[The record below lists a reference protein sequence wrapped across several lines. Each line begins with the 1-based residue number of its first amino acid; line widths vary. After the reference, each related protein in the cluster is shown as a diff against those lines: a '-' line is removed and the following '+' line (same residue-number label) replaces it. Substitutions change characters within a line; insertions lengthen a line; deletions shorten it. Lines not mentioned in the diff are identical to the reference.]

1 VNYVSACYHSLIGL
15 CSCGSNAAGAGSTG
29 AQDLNATRPNSAIHA
44 ILTDQPME
52 VRGSLTDTGFGV
64 KRIESASYRAA
75 GGDSRYS
82 TPQRSFEGVAHHA
95 LDGGGNFGG
104 APSPELN
111 AGMSLLLVAVT
122 VAVLR
127 RRRCARSA

>member
-1 VNYVSACYHSLIGL
+1 MNYVSTCYHSLIGL
-15 CSCGSNAAGAGSTG
+15 CSCGSNAASAGSTG
-29 AQDLNATRPNSAIHA
+29 AQDLNVTRPNSAIHA
-44 ILTDQPME
+44 ISTVHPME
-52 VRGSLTDTGFGV
+52 VQGSLTDTGLRV

-95 LDGGGNFGG
+95 LDGGNSGG

-111 AGMSLLLVAVT
+111 AGMSLLLIAVT
-122 VAVLR
+122 VAILR

>member
-1 VNYVSACYHSLIGL
+1 MNYVSTCYHSLIGL
-15 CSCGSNAAGAGSTG
+15 CSCGSNAASTGSTG
-29 AQDLNATRPNSAIHA
+29 AQDLNGTRPNSTIHA
-44 ILTDQPME
+44 ISTVQPME
-52 VRGSLTDTGFGV
+52 VQGSLTDTGFRV

-95 LDGGGNFGG
+95 LDGGGNSGG

-111 AGMSLLLVAVT
+111 AGMSLLLIAVT
-122 VAVLR
+122 VAILR